1 MPGTVTGEYPV
12 DWLAVLLAGLLG
24 LAMVA
29 IALLI
34 SRILAPRLYSRAKS
48 QSYECGI
55 EPMGENWS
63 QFHIRY
69 YLFALIFVIF
79 DVEVVFLF
87 PWAVV
92 FKAIGPFAFVEMLL
106 FIGILLFGLVYA
118 WRRGVLQWR

>member
-1 MPGTVTGEYPV
+1 MTAEYPA
-12 DWLAVLLAGLLG
+12 DWTAVLLAGLFG
-24 LAMVA
+24 FAMVA
-29 IALLI
+29 IALAI
-34 SRILAPRLYSRAKS
+34 SRFLAPRLPSREKA

-55 EPMGENWS
+55 EPTGENWS
-63 QFHIRY
+63 QMHIRY
-69 YLFALIFVIF
+69 YLFAIIFVIF

-92 FKAIGPFAFVEMLL
+92 FKAIGPFAFLEMLL